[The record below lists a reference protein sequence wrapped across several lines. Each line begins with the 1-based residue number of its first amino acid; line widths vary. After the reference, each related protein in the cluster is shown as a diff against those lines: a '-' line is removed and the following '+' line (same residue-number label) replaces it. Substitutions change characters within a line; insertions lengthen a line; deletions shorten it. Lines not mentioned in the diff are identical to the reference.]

1 MKKINQY
8 FICTLG
14 ALLFATGINVLIVPL
29 GLYNGGFVGIS
40 QLIRTIMETYFGIVV
55 TSYDIS
61 GIIYFLLNVPLLV
74 LAYKEMSRTFLY
86 KTAYTV
92 ALQTVLLT
100 IIPIP
105 SSPLV
110 SDMLTSCI
118 LGGIIAGTGA
128 GLVLRAGSS
137 GGGQDILGVYFSK
150 KIPGFTVGK
159 LSIIINIGVYFVCA
173 LMFSVQV
180 VIYSLIYTVI
190 SSLVI
195 DKVHTQNIN
204 NTITI
209 FSKKNGIEKELMEK
223 TNRGV
228 TYWPGIGAYTNE
240 TTNVFII
247 VSSKYELP
255 KMKRIIQEID
265 KNAFIIVNEG
275 ISIYGNF
282 EKRLDA

>member
-8 FICTLG
+8 FLCTIG

-61 GIIYFLLNVPLLV
+61 GIIYFLLNVPLLI

-105 SSPLV
+105 SAPLV

-240 TTNVFII
+240 TTNVFVI
-247 VSSKYELP
+247 VSSKYELA